1 MCTPLY
7 TCTQMFWTHAHK
19 YINPVSRFACRNE
32 TTQSR
37 HQLSDSTPTWAFTSG
52 TYGVSYGS
60 TRCLIHSWAA
70 CCSDAKCC
78 YRTQSSIN
86 WLVSCLVSLRPQEN
100 LKAASFGPR
109 APLWVTLLW
118 MKLCR
123 FPLQL
128 VHDEGPSF
136 VSPHVADDSGGNHIR
151 SVSHFCPTFLLQL
164 YFHCRTWKSL
174 QWGISTF
181 TSLKDLSSY

>member
-7 TCTQMFWTHAHK
+7 TWTQMFWTHAHK

-136 VSPHVADDSGGNHIR
+136 VSPRGRWFRRKPHQICFSLLSHILT
-151 SVSHFCPTFLLQL
+151 SVIFPLQDV
-164 YFHCRTWKSL
+164 KE
-174 QWGISTF
+174 F
-181 TSLKDLSSY
+181 TGRY